1 MLYHCTQSRYCIDNM
16 LFLLVQY
23 LYVLAFCVVGAI
35 AYLPCVHYKRST
47 PKLSKSFIALVK
59 KILIR
64 FQCYCI
70 YSITQ

>member
-1 MLYHCTQSRYCIDNM
+1 M

-47 PKLSKSFIALVK
+47 PKLSKSFIALV
-59 KILIR
+59 
-64 FQCYCI
+64 
-70 YSITQ
+70 